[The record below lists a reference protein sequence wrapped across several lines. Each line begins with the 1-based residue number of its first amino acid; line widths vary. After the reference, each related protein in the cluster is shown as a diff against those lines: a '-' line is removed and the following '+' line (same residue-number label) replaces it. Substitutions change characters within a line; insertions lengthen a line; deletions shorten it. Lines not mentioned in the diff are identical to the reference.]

1 MADNYAEYLNGRKK
15 YSRPQAMLWADNS
28 GTFSV
33 REAANI
39 TAVTPSNPA
48 VGSVRYTA
56 ANNFAIGDFVNIDGL
71 LPAGYNGTYAVTGVT
86 PTFFVVTNTTTAGV
100 TDAIGVAGKASY
112 VPTGTE
118 INSNDTPNNFLILSD
133 DNRGAIDFSQ
143 QRIENRRRT
152 VNGRMRSYHTAD
164 KLQISVSWDML
175 PSRSFSN
182 DPNFNLATGAV
193 TTTGYSGGV
202 KTADPNIYGTYLFQ
216 YTTDGGA
223 GGAEILDWYENN
235 KGSFWV
241 YLSYDKYPNFENAG
255 DKYKHLAEYSQVLEM
270 FISDFSYSVVKRG
283 GTNFDFWNISVT
295 LEEA

>member
-28 GTFSV
+28 GTLSV
-33 REAANI
+33 RESANI

-48 VGSVRYTA
+48 AGSVKYTA
-56 ANNFAIGDFVNIDGL
+56 ANNFAVGDFVNISGL
-71 LPAGYNGTYAVTGVT
+71 LPDAYNGTYAVTIVT
-86 PTFFVVTNTTTAGV
+86 PTFFVVTNTATATV

-112 VPTGTE
+112 VPLGEE
-118 INSNDTPNNFLILSD
+118 INANSSLNNFIILSD
-133 DNRGAIDFSQ
+133 DNRSPIDFTQ

-152 VNGRMRSYHTAD
+152 VNGRMRSYHIAD
-164 KLQISVSWDML
+164 KLQISLSWDML

-182 DPNFNLATGAV
+182 DPNFNLSTGV
-193 TTTGYSGGV
+193 PTTTEYSGGV
-202 KTADPNIYGTYLFQ
+202 KTADPNTYGTYLFQ

-241 YLSYDKYPNFENAG
+241 YLSYDKYPNFENSG
-255 DKYKHLAEYSQVLEM
+255 NKYRHLAEYSQVLEM
-270 FISDFSYSVVKRG
+270 YIADFNYSVVKRG
-283 GTNFDFWNISVT
+283 GTNFDFWKINVT

>member
-1 MADNYAEYLNGRKK
+1 MTDNYAEYLNGRKK

-33 REAANI
+33 RETSSI

-48 VGSVRYTA
+48 AGSVKYTA
-56 ANNFAIGDFVNIDGL
+56 ANNFAIGDFVNISGL
-71 LPAGYNGTYAVTGVT
+71 APDAYNGTYAITGVN
-86 PTFFVVTNTTTAGV
+86 PTYFIVTNVTTTTV
-100 TDAIGVAGKASY
+100 TDAIGIAGKASY

-118 INSNDTPNNFLILSD
+118 INSNDTANNFIILSD
-133 DNRGAIDFSQ
+133 DNRAPIDFTQ

-193 TTTGYSGGV
+193 TTTGYSGLQ
-202 KTADPNIYGTYLFQ
+202 KTSTPGNYLYQF
-216 YTTDGGA
+216 TTDGGA

>member
-1 MADNYAEYLNGRKK
+1 MPDNYAEYLTGRKK

-33 REAANI
+33 RETATI

-48 VGSVRYTA
+48 VGSVKYTA

-71 LPAGYNGTYAVTGVT
+71 APAGYNGTYAVTGVN
-86 PTFFVVTNTTTAGV
+86 PTYFIVTNTTTATV
-100 TDAIGVAGKASY
+100 TDSSGIAGKASY

-118 INSNDTPNNFLILSD
+118 TNANSAGNNFIILSD
-133 DNRGAIDFSQ
+133 DNRSPIEFAE

-152 VNGRMRSYHTAD
+152 VNGRMRSYHIAD
-164 KLQISVSWDML
+164 KLQISVSWEML

-182 DPNFNLATGAV
+182 DPNFNLATGTV
-193 TTTGYSGGV
+193 TTTGYSGLS
-202 KTADPNIYGTYLFQ
+202 KTSTPGNYLYQF
-216 YTTDGGA
+216 TTDGGA

-270 FISDFSYSVVKRG
+270 YIADFSYSVVKRG

>member
-1 MADNYAEYLNGRKK
+1 MPDNYAEYLAGRKK
-15 YSRPQAMLWADNS
+15 YNRPQAMLWADNS

-33 REAANI
+33 RETATI

-48 VGSVRYTA
+48 VGSVKYTA

-71 LPAGYNGTYAVTGVT
+71 APSAYNGTYAVTGVN
-86 PTFFVVTNTTTAGV
+86 PTYFIVTNTTTTTV
-100 TDAIGVAGKASY
+100 TDASGIAGKASY

-118 INSNDTPNNFLILSD
+118 INANSTGNNFLVLSD
-133 DNRGAIDFSQ
+133 DNRGPIEFAE

-152 VNGRMRSYHTAD
+152 VNGRMRSYHIAD

-182 DPNFNLATGAV
+182 DPNFNLATGEV
-193 TTTGYSGGV
+193 TTTGYGGLQ
-202 KTADPNIYGTYLFQ
+202 KTSTPGNYLYQF
-216 YTTDGGA
+216 TTDGGA

-270 FISDFSYSVVKRG
+270 YIADFNYSVVKRG